1 MELLRSQE
9 LGRIAMCAAHTPD
22 IFPVNYAVD
31 NGTIVFRTAEG
42 TKLAAVHVS
51 EQVAFEMDGYVAA
64 PGDAWSVVVKG
75 TAHELPMYEVQED
88 DAFWLFPWSAT
99 VKSRFVR
106 VTPEQITGRRFHV
119 VRTRPSERPSD
130 EDVTEN

>member
-1 MELLRSQE
+1 MELLRTQE
-9 LGRIAMCAAHTPD
+9 LGRIATSAAHTPD

-31 NGTIVFRTAEG
+31 SGTIVFRTAEG

-51 EQVAFEMDGYVAA
+51 DEVAFEIDGYDADT
-64 PGDAWSVVVKG
+64 GDAWSVVVKG
-75 TAHELPMYEVQED
+75 TAHEIPMYEVQED
-88 DAFWLFPWSAT
+88 DAFWLFPWSST

-119 VRTRPSERPSD
+119 VRKRPSERRPD
-130 EDVTEN
+130 QEFAEG